1 MPSGV
6 LAERSGAVASGPLES
21 GAGHVGVPVSFLHT
35 TRPRRLVVHFRPDIT
50 LVEVW
55 AADEWH
61 ANLVPARA
69 EQRCASALSERP
81 ALPLDDVRVPD
92 STRAARIA
100 GC

>member
-1 MPSGV
+1 MRHPEAMRECIRMKKPLV
-6 LAERSGAVASGPLES
+6 L
-21 GAGHVGVPVSFLHT
+21 HFL
-35 TRPRRLVVHFRPDIT
+35 RAIT

-69 EQRCASALSERP
+69 EQRCASAPSERA

-92 STRAARIA
+92 STRAACIA
-100 GC
+100 AD